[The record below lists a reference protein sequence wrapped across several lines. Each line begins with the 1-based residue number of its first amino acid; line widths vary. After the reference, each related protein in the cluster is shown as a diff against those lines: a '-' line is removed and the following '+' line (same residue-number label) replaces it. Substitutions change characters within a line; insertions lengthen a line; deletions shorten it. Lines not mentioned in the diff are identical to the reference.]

1 MKLNVAERLL
11 EKYAEGNC
19 RPDEAMLV
27 ELWFESLEPNL
38 VAADALERARISAKM
53 KLHIDRAAGRRPGNY
68 KLFRSL
74 AVAASIAV
82 LIGLAFYLLK
92 PVPQMSAKL
101 IAFAKQVKPGR
112 QQAYLTLANGKR
124 MVLNDLGTGVVAAEN
139 GVQIRKTT
147 AGELIYEICK
157 ACQPQGNSPAKGFNT
172 IETPRGGQYQLRL
185 PDGTMVWL
193 NAGSTFKYPLN
204 FGGNKRSVELSGE
217 AYFEV
222 AKDPRHPFVVQS
234 KLQEVEV
241 LGTHFN
247 ISSYYNEASVKTTLL
262 EGAVKVRSLPALNE
276 TAGKSATLKPGQ
288 QSILIKD
295 QLKVEQ
301 IDMEDAMGWKQGLFI
316 FNEDPLVE
324 VMHKISRW
332 YDVDITFA
340 DPSLKNTRF
349 SGSISRNLSLLKV
362 LEKLSVTGGIRFSL
376 EQRSII
382 IREK

>member
-1 MKLNVAERLL
+1 
-11 EKYAEGNC
+11 
-19 RPDEAMLV
+19 
-27 ELWFESLEPNL
+27 
-38 VAADALERARISAKM
+38 
-53 KLHIDRAAGRRPGNY
+53 
-68 KLFRSL
+68 
-74 AVAASIAV
+74 
-82 LIGLAFYLLK
+82 
-92 PVPQMSAKL
+92 MSAKL

-157 ACQPQGNSPAKGFNT
+157 ACQPQENSPAKGFNT

-185 PDGTMVWL
+185 TDGTIVWL
-193 NAGSTFKYPLN
+193 NAGSTFKYPLS
-204 FGGNKRSVELSGE
+204 FDGNKRSVELSGE

-222 AKDPRHPFVVQS
+222 AKDSRHPFVVQS

-247 ISSYYNEASVKTTLL
+247 ISSYSNEASVKTILL
-262 EGAVKVRSLPALNE
+262 EGAVKVRSLPALKE
-276 TAGKSATLKPGQ
+276 TAGKSVTLKPGQ
-288 QSILIKD
+288 QSVLIKD
-295 QLKVEQ
+295 QLKVGQ
-301 IDMEDAMGWKQGLFI
+301 IDIEDAIGWKQGLFI